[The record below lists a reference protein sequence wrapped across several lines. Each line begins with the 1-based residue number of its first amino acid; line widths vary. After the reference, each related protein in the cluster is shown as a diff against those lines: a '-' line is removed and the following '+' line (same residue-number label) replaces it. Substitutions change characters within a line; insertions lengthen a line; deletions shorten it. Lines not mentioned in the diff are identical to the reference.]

1 MFPIYKEDLSAP
13 AYTIHCTEPWGTC
26 PAEGK
31 TIHLTSSMVPEDC
44 STTTCS
50 GDRHIGYIQ
59 SSTGYEIDTWGT
71 TWPPSGST
79 LDIAWGG
86 ECTLTGNGYNG
97 CSSTATGTPLSVG
110 IIRVKDLLAAIQ
122 SGGTLPYALQAAV
135 KCSNGYVA
143 PATGTDGTCAGG
155 VPQGER
161 AYLAMSVSQI
171 NATTGLTPIAKV
183 ILRTLAVYGLV
194 VTDTNGGQSGFSLQ
208 AESGLTYTAVGL
220 PNPWLTQF
228 VPEAQAE
235 GISTPIYSNTYQV
248 PLSFPGVNLANAMKF
263 E

>member
-1 MFPIYKEDLSAP
+1 
-13 AYTIHCTEPWGTC
+13 
-26 PAEGK
+26 
-31 TIHLTSSMVPEDC
+31 
-44 STTTCS
+44 
-50 GDRHIGYIQ
+50 
-59 SSTGYEIDTWGT
+59 
-71 TWPPSGST
+71 
-79 LDIAWGG
+79 
-86 ECTLTGNGYNG
+86 
-97 CSSTATGTPLSVG
+97 
-110 IIRVKDLLAAIQ
+110 
-122 SGGTLPYALQAAV
+122 V